1 MKDVLGFAFI
11 ASLAVAAP
19 AMGQSQAQPQAQP
32 QPQQAAATAGSADE
46 VVCEREQEIGSR
58 LSSHKIC
65 HTRSQWQQ
73 LRLSDRSATEHVQS
87 QRTMDG
93 NGH

>member
-1 MKDVLGFAFI
+1 MRQVVGFAFV

-19 AMGQSQAQPQAQP
+19 AIGQSQAQPQAQP
-32 QPQQAAATAGSADE
+32 QQVAPTVANPNE

-65 HTRSQWQQ
+65 HTRSQWMQI
-73 LRLSDRSATEHVQS
+73 RLSDRGAIEHVQS
-87 QRTMDG
+87 QRSLDG